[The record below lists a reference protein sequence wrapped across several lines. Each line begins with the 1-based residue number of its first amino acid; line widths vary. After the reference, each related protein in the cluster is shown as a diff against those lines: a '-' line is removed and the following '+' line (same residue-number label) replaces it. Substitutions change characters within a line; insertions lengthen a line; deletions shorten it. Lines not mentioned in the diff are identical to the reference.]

1 MARIGISI
9 YPEHTTP
16 ERDREYMEMAAKYGC
31 SRVFTCLLSV
41 KKSREE
47 IGKEFREQIDFAH
60 RLGME
65 VIMDVA
71 PDVLKRLNITY
82 DDLSFFSE
90 IHADGIRL
98 DEGFDSLVESIMTY
112 NPQNLKIEINAS
124 LGNRYLDNIMSH
136 CPKTANLMTCHNF
149 YPQRYTGLGFR
160 HFEECSRRI
169 HDLGLPVAAF
179 INSQEP
185 DTFGPW
191 PVNDGMC
198 TLEMHRDLP
207 ADTAARHLFATGLVD
222 DVLIANCYASEEEL
236 KNLSVLAPSL
246 LTFRIKR
253 EYTLS
258 CTEEEILYKPLHFV
272 RGDVSDYMVRSTQ
285 PRVMYADR
293 SVPPSNTRDMKR
305 GDIVIVNDNYTR
317 YKGELQIVLMDM
329 ENDGRKNVIG
339 HIPENEQML
348 LDYLEP
354 WKKFGFMKS

>member
-1 MARIGISI
+1 MARTGISI
-9 YPEHTTP
+9 YPEHTSP
-16 ERDREYMEMAAKYGC
+16 ERDRAYMEMAAKYGC
-31 SRVFTCLLSV
+31 RRVFTCLLSV
-41 KKSREE
+41 EKSREE

-65 VIMDVA
+65 VMMDVA
-71 PDVLKRLNITY
+71 PTVLKRLGVSYN
-82 DDLSFFSE
+82 DLSFFRE

-98 DEGFDSLVESIMTY
+98 DEGYDSLTESIMTY

-124 LGNRYLDNIMSH
+124 LGNRYLENIMSH
-136 CPKTANLMTCHNF
+136 SPKKENLTTCHNF
-149 YPQRYTGLGFR
+149 YPQRYTGLSYS
-160 HFEECSRRI
+160 HFEACCRSIR
-169 HDLGLPVAAF
+169 DLGIPVAAF
-179 INSQEP
+179 ISSQEP

-207 ADTAARHLFATGLVD
+207 VDTAARHLFATGLVD
-222 DVLIANCYASEEEL
+222 DVLIANCYASEDEL
-236 KNLSVLAPSL
+236 KNLSLLDPSL

-258 CTEEEILYKPLHFV
+258 CTEEKILFEPLHFV

-285 PRVMYADR
+285 PRIMYADK
-293 SVPPSNTRDMKR
+293 SIPAANTRDMKR

-317 YKGELQIVLMDM
+317 YKGELQIVLKDM
-329 ENDGRKNVIG
+329 KNDGRKNVIG
-339 HIPENEQML
+339 HLPENEQML

-354 WKKFGFMKS
+354 WRKFGFMKS